1 MDYSQS
7 SGLRRADH
15 VLVRLDSNGGAR
27 RRGRRTDSQLASGQR
42 PLAVVGACLAGAAL
56 RHWRHCA
63 YAARLFPAMTAWMRL
78 TCLAGIAA
86 AAFGGANAALAGG
99 QMNFG
104 DETNTSA
111 NDGPPFFGFIRDSN
125 GSSIPGAKVTA
136 TVKSGGA
143 LVTRSNSMGVYKIP
157 GFAKEIDP

>member
-1 MDYSQS
+1 
-7 SGLRRADH
+7 
-15 VLVRLDSNGGAR
+15 
-27 RRGRRTDSQLASGQR
+27 
-42 PLAVVGACLAGAAL
+42 
-56 RHWRHCA
+56 
-63 YAARLFPAMTAWMRL
+63 MTAWMRL

-157 GFAKEIDP
+157 GFAKEIDPKDVTISCDKDGYKQASTLRRPPSDPKDPIEVECTLQKE